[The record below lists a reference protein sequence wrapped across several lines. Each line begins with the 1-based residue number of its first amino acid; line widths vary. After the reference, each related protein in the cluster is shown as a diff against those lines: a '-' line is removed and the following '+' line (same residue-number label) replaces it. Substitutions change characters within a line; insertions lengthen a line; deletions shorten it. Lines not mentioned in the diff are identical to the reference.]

1 MNNQET
7 WHRHQ
12 VNQLIEGLLN
22 REFDSA
28 SWMKDSA
35 CKDVDPSI
43 FFVERGESGEEAK
56 AICATCPV
64 KQECL
69 DYAIKFNERV
79 GIWGGMSDKQIR
91 QEVRRRKQVA

>member
-1 MNNQET
+1 
-7 WHRHQ
+7 
-12 VNQLIEGLLN
+12 
-22 REFDSA
+22 
-28 SWMKDSA
+28 MKDSA
-35 CKDVDPSI
+35 CKDADPEI
-43 FFVERGESGEEAK
+43 FFVERGESTEEAK

-69 DYAIKFNERV
+69 DYAIEFNERV

>member
-1 MNNQET
+1 MSKET

-12 VNQLIEGLLN
+12 VNQLIEGLLT
-22 REFDSA
+22 REFDPA

-35 CKDVDPSI
+35 CKDADPSI

-69 DYAIKFNERV
+69 DYALANNETIGV
-79 GIWGGMSDKQIR
+79 WGGMSRR
-91 QEVRRRKQVA
+91 QRRIEAQRRKQVA